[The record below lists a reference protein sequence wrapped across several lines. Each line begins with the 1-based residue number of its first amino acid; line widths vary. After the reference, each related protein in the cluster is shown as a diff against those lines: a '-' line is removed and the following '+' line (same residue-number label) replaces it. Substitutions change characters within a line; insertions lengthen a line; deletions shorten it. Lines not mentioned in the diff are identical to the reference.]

1 MKKLL
6 ALLLTLVM
14 CLSLAACG
22 GSGTDTSGT
31 DTSSGETGEDSG
43 DSSYRVAMICDSSI
57 SDGGWGMSCYNAMV
71 DAAAERGWATEVS
84 DSIAQSA
91 YYDTIIS
98 YCDLGYDLIYAP
110 GNQYT
115 DAVLQAAEEF
125 PDVAFAL
132 LNGGEDTP
140 AKAVNGNVT
149 SLLPNAQ
156 QVGWIAGALAG
167 LMTKSGTVA
176 FIGAMELDTTLGKY
190 NGFKEAAAYV
200 GQQEGKTVSTLD
212 VVYSGDFSAA
222 DKGIEFA
229 KAMID
234 QGADVFFGDASAVDS
249 GARQAIDE
257 ANAASG
263 SVSIYDIAQPS
274 DLLGQNECI
283 IGSQVTDNAS
293 LVGLCMEAVEDGSFG
308 GEVIYGTLQNGALS
322 AGALSDLVPA
332 DVQEKYQGYLDQI
345 VDGSFTA
352 VRFIPAN
359 HCGSIQMPGWSRFP
373 PCPGNF
379 CPTVERGLQCRAL
392 DGGQPLPSSLG
403 PQTQNGRAIKNR
415 TAVFPIFCPTGT
427 ARSALLFGSSGAGS
441 SLLPAVFRFFRVVFI
456 GIPCGFIFRCGLIA
470 PHGPALPVPAG
481 KRLKK
486 RPWRASLDQGDEFVR
501 FSGVLPLLCPQQ
513 VHLGPGRGQ
522 LVPFPPPLTPKSRI
536 SVTFRK

>member
-322 AGALSDLVPA
+322 PQRPGARRCSGEVSGLP
-332 DVQEKYQGYLDQI
+332 GP
-345 VDGSFTA
+345 DGGRQLYA

-392 DGGQPLPSSLG
+392 DGGQPLPSSLA
-403 PQTQNGRAIKNR
+403 RRRK
-415 TAVFPIFCPTGT
+415 TAVRSKI
-427 ARSALLFGSSGAGS
+427 ARPFFRYSAPQERRGPPCSSGHQEREALS
-441 SLLPAVFRFFRVVFI
+441 SRQSSGFFVWF
-456 GIPCGFIFRCGLIA
+456 L
-470 PHGPALPVPAG
+470 
-481 KRLKK
+481 
-486 RPWRASLDQGDEFVR
+486 
-501 FSGVLPLLCPQQ
+501 
-513 VHLGPGRGQ
+513 
-522 LVPFPPPLTPKSRI
+522 
-536 SVTFRK
+536 